1 MADVMSQV
9 SSYGVVGFALVAA
22 GVAVVVD
29 RLLAR
34 RSRVPDVAAA
44 AAVVSGRS
52 PAGMV
57 ASGIAMGV
65 EVIAEMSRCP
75 EVAMAMASRPGSSEA
90 MESAVVGLAR
100 SGDACVALAFCP
112 AAGEGDVLVAAFG
125 RRRIA
130 WVDGSFGPAL
140 VSANGDVSARVAERG
155 SIVLRIDGVCRIAPL
170 PVWGG
175 AGVLSA
181 VSRLGE
187 LGDSE
192 ARTALRLNLVQ
203 RSFSGAVAE
212 SPGRGG

>member
-9 SSYGVVGFALVAA
+9 SSYGAVGFALVAA

-34 RSRVPDVAAA
+34 RSRAPDVASA
-44 AAVVSGRS
+44 AAVVAGRS
-52 PAGMV
+52 PAGIV
-57 ASGIAMGV
+57 ASGIASGV

-75 EVAMAMASRPGSSEA
+75 ELAMAMAFRPDSAEA
-90 MESAVVGLAR
+90 MESAVVALAR

-112 AAGEGDVLVAAFG
+112 VAGGGDVLVAAFG
-125 RRRIA
+125 RRRVA
-130 WVDGSFGPAL
+130 WVDGSCGPAL
-140 VSANGDVSARVAERG
+140 VVSNDDVAARVAEKG
-155 SIVLRIDGVCRIAPL
+155 SIVFRIDGSCRIAPL

-187 LGDSE
+187 LSDSE

-203 RSFSGAVAE
+203 RSFAGAVAGP
-212 SPGRGG
+212 PGRGS